1 MKTTRPKL
9 SRMSKAAIAMF
20 NAGAYDCG
28 GDDRWCFPGAFE
40 SGCVELVKARFA
52 DTHPNG
58 LGTFSYRAATLTT
71 AGRLE
76 RRAMYRLNSAGRSY
90 AEQMKREA
98 GL

>member
-1 MKTTRPKL
+1 MSTTKTKL
-9 SRMSKAAIAMF
+9 SPMSKAAIAML

-28 GDDRWCFPGAFE
+28 GGGRWCFPGAFE
-40 SGCVELVKARFA
+40 MGCVELVKARFA

-58 LGTFSYRAATLTT
+58 LGTFSHRAATLTT
-71 AGRLE
+71 AGKLE

-90 AEQMKREA
+90 AEQMKRES